1 MPIFALSDE
10 LIFPDPKLSED
21 GLLAVGGDLSA
32 ERLILAY
39 KMGIFPWYNPG
50 DPILWWSPDPR
61 FVLFPDELK
70 VSKSMRPYF
79 NQKKYRVSFDQEFER
94 VISHC
99 AEVNRKGQNEPGT
112 WITSDMAKAYLLLHR
127 MGVAHSVEVWQ
138 EDRLVG
144 GLYGIAIGQI
154 FYGESMFSLSPN
166 ASKFGFITLVK
177 RLRELGYSLID
188 CQQETGHLKSLGA
201 KGISQHQFLQLLE
214 ANQSESTQLGRWDD
228 ILIGDIPRKMI

>member
-10 LIFPDPKLSED
+10 LIFPDPKLAED

-99 AEVNRKGQNEPGT
+99 AEVDRKGQNEPGT
-112 WITSDMAKAYLLLHR
+112 WITSDMALKE
-127 MGVAHSVEVWQ
+127 EVCTRVFFSSCSYATAALELPLWWCH
-138 EDRLVG
+138 
-144 GLYGIAIGQI
+144 GIQ
-154 FYGESMFSLSPN
+154 
-166 ASKFGFITLVK
+166 
-177 RLRELGYSLID
+177 
-188 CQQETGHLKSLGA
+188 
-201 KGISQHQFLQLLE
+201 
-214 ANQSESTQLGRWDD
+214 
-228 ILIGDIPRKMI
+228 

>member
-10 LIFPDPKLSED
+10 LIFPDPKLAED

-99 AEVNRKGQNEPGT
+99 AEVDRKGQNEPGT

-188 CQQETGHLKSLGA
+188 CQQETGHLNSLGA

-214 ANQSESTQLGRWDD
+214 SNLSEPTQLGRWDD
-228 ILIGDIPRKMI
+228 ILIDDIPRKMI

>member
-10 LIFPDPKLSED
+10 LIFPDPKLAED

-79 NQKKYRVSFDQEFER
+79 NQKKFRVSFDQEFER
-94 VISHC
+94 VISI
-99 AEVNRKGQNEPGT
+99 R
-112 WITSDMAKAYLLLHR
+112 I
-127 MGVAHSVEVWQ
+127 VALMSQ
-138 EDRLVG
+138 LRL
-144 GLYGIAIGQI
+144 
-154 FYGESMFSLSPN
+154 
-166 ASKFGFITLVK
+166 
-177 RLRELGYSLID
+177 
-188 CQQETGHLKSLGA
+188 
-201 KGISQHQFLQLLE
+201 
-214 ANQSESTQLGRWDD
+214 
-228 ILIGDIPRKMI
+228 ILIKRRML